1 MLKPNAKPNAKLK
14 KRTGPKL
21 PPRPKLIIKPRPA
34 AEPTYPLFAYK
45 DRHDQ
50 MVARVHQSLERMK
63 QASERGANL
72 SIFSAVEEAV
82 EAIFDNGVP
91 PNRTWL
97 VLDHLQK
104 KLGYRGHLSIDMVST
119 AVNKICLRGSLRTEQ
134 LRLILLAVHP

>member
-1 MLKPNAKPNAKLK
+1 M
-14 KRTGPKL
+14 
-21 PPRPKLIIKPRPA
+21 
-34 AEPTYPLFAYK
+34 YPLFAYK

-72 SIFSAVEEAV
+72 SIFSTVEEAV

-97 VLDHLQK
+97 VLGPPPK
-104 KLGYRGHLSIDMVST
+104 KTRVQRSFIHRHGLHSG
-119 AVNKICLRGSLRTEQ
+119 Q
-134 LRLILLAVHP
+134 

>member
-1 MLKPNAKPNAKLK
+1 MALLRRRSRLSLASFCRRSAYLLPHPPFDGRAMLKPNAKPK

-34 AEPTYPLFAYK
+34 AEPMYPLFAYK

-72 SIFSAVEEAV
+72 SIFSTVEEAV

-97 VLDHLQK
+97 VLGPPPK
-104 KLGYRGHLSIDMVST
+104 KTRVQRSFIH
-119 AVNKICLRGSLRTEQ
+119 
-134 LRLILLAVHP
+134 